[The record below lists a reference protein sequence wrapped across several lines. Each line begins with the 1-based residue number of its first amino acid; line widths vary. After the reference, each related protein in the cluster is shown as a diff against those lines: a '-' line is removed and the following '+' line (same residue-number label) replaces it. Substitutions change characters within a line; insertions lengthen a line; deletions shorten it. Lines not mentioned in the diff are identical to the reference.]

1 MGTDQDNTLVSSFS
15 HDSVVAHP
23 STGVMK
29 PRSLWQNL
37 RRYPKVSAYCIA
49 LTSGILL
56 WGYDLAMSGNLAGM
70 DQFKEDY
77 GKFYEDEWIIPSQWM
92 GLWNAG
98 SPIGMMIGAVSA
110 GSLQDRFGRRLT
122 LALGSSTSA
131 IAVAIFLSSSY
142 TTSSPQVIFFVG
154 KLVQGCTIGMVVTTT
169 QTYMS
174 EVLPSVLRGSV
185 IAFFPLFFLIGQL
198 ISAGIVLAQGDVP
211 GKKSYR
217 VCIMSEWPF
226 SAIPVLVAIFMP
238 ESPIHL
244 IRKGRLDDAVKAQ
257 RRLETSGDDTSA
269 AIHNLQTMVQ
279 HETEAQHTD
288 RARYIDVFK
297 GINLRRTNIA
307 ILGSII
313 PQLFGLPILGDGPYF
328 LQQAGMDSGT
338 SQIFL
343 ISGVVAG
350 VIGTAI
356 SLWVVARVGRR
367 NLILYPLIPLAVM
380 WGAMGIAGCFNSIV
394 TAWYVGVT
402 TNIVTLLATLSI
414 WPASFIIT
422 AEVSSLQLRA
432 KTQGIAWA
440 INGVVN
446 FLFSFVTPYI
456 YNADAGNLRSKIGFV
471 WLAICLLTWA
481 ACFYMVPEMR
491 GRTPLEL
498 DLMFEQKVK
507 TRAFRAWSSDDAI
520 LLTEEPKRAED

>member
-1 MGTDQDNTLVSSFS
+1 
-15 HDSVVAHP
+15 
-23 STGVMK
+23 
-29 PRSLWQNL
+29 
-37 RRYPKVSAYCIA
+37 
-49 LTSGILL
+49 
-56 WGYDLAMSGNLAGM
+56 
-70 DQFKEDY
+70 
-77 GKFYEDEWIIPSQWM
+77 M

-142 TTSSPQVIFFVG
+142 TTTSPQAIFFVG

-198 ISAGIVLAQGDVP
+198 ISAGIVLAQGEVP

-356 SLWVVARVGRR
+356 SLWIVARVGRR
-367 NLILYPLIPLAVM
+367 KLILYPLIPLAVM
-380 WGAMGIAGCFNSIV
+380 WGAMGVAGCFNSIV
-394 TAWYVGVT
+394 TAW
-402 TNIVTLLATLSI
+402 
-414 WPASFIIT
+414 
-422 AEVSSLQLRA
+422 
-432 KTQGIAWA
+432 
-440 INGVVN
+440 
-446 FLFSFVTPYI
+446 
-456 YNADAGNLRSKIGFV
+456 
-471 WLAICLLTWA
+471 
-481 ACFYMVPEMR
+481 
-491 GRTPLEL
+491 
-498 DLMFEQKVK
+498 
-507 TRAFRAWSSDDAI
+507 
-520 LLTEEPKRAED
+520 